1 MIPNSL
7 GLPQAGFRLRR
18 AARFIYYNAMKQLAI
33 LLFCAA
39 VAFSSLTGCRV
50 RDERGMTID
59 IPSLKTEAD
68 QEKVRSVVAPLVGIV
83 QTNMVFDLQK
93 HQLRLRYD
101 SMQIAE
107 KNIEI
112 AIAEAG
118 YDANSITAAS
128 AKQ

>member
-1 MIPNSL
+1 
-7 GLPQAGFRLRR
+7 
-18 AARFIYYNAMKQLAI
+18 MKHLF
-33 LLFCAA
+33 LLLLCAA
-39 VAFSSLTGCRV
+39 AALPSLTGCRV
-50 RDERGMTID
+50 KDERGMTID
-59 IPSLKTEAD
+59 IPGLRTQAD
-68 QEKVRSVVAPLVGIV
+68 QEKLRSVVAPLTGIV
-83 QTNMVFDLQK
+83 QTNMAFDLQK